1 MRDPYLYEGT
11 EVLKNKLGIRDRAEL
26 EMAEGD
32 YTSFRLRSI
41 LDEPVMGE
49 YDFKHF
55 CKYHETIFGDVY
67 DWAGIPRTIDIE
79 KSERALGGWSIE
91 YTKADDIQAECSN
104 ALCQMREIQWDKL
117 DIEKRAE
124 AFSDSLARLWKV
136 HAFREGNTRTTVTF
150 VCQFYESQGYTI
162 NRTLFEK
169 NSTYVRDAL
178 VAYNAVFA
186 DAGDMSRMDFLRNI
200 VRDAIEHGEKV

>member
-11 EVLKNKLGIRDRAEL
+11 EVLKNKLGIRDKAEL

-79 KSERALGGWSIE
+79 KSERALGAGLLSIQRLTISRLSAATH
-91 YTKADDIQAECSN
+91 YARC
-104 ALCQMREIQWDKL
+104 
-117 DIEKRAE
+117 EK
-124 AFSDSLARLWKV
+124 FNGISW
-136 HAFREGNTRTTVTF
+136 T
-150 VCQFYESQGYTI
+150 
-162 NRTLFEK
+162 
-169 NSTYVRDAL
+169 
-178 VAYNAVFA
+178 
-186 DAGDMSRMDFLRNI
+186 
-200 VRDAIEHGEKV
+200 